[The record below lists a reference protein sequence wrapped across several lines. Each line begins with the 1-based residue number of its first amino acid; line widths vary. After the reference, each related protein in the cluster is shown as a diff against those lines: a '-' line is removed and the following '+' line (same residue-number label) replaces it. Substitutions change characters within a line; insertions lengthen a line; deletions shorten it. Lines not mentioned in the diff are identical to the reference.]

1 MHGTR
6 ISFHLGALCTDDD
19 LLISSL
25 RRNNKVLHEH
35 AVVVP
40 KPVVY
45 RPLIREVLERL
56 NGAPANQDTQDVL
69 FEHITKSEDDERIVL
84 STPFSM
90 ANHPEA
96 FTDGQL
102 YPQAGT
108 RSAALRNLFPDNQ
121 VELFFAVRDPA
132 IWIPEMHSYLPDI
145 PFGDYVAGL
154 DPEHLLWSDVI
165 RDIREANP
173 DTPITVWCNEDTPM
187 IWPEVMHEV
196 AGLDAQIQ
204 LAGGFRILGK
214 IMAKEGIK
222 RLRSYL
228 ASNPPLNE
236 IQRRR
241 IVSAFLDKYALDEE
255 VEEEIDLPGW
265 TPELIEQLSNIY
277 DEDMLEIARI
287 PGVTVLTL

>member
-19 LLISSL
+19 LLIGSL
-25 RRNNKVLHEH
+25 RRNNKALHEH

-40 KPVVY
+40 KPGNY

-69 FEHITKSEDDERIVL
+69 FEHITKSEDAERIVL
-84 STPFSM
+84 SAPFSL
-90 ANHPEA
+90 ANHPGA

-102 YPQAGT
+102 YPQAGA
-108 RSAALRNLFPDNQ
+108 RSAALRNLFPDNP

-132 IWIPEMHSYLPDI
+132 TWIPEMHSYLPDT
-145 PFGDYVAGL
+145 PFVNYVDGL

-173 DTPITVWCNEDTPM
+173 ETPITVWCNEDTPM

-196 AGLDAQIQ
+196 VGLDSQIP
-204 LAGGFRILGK
+204 LSGGFRILSK

-228 ASNPPLNE
+228 ASHPPINE

-241 IVSAFLDKYALDEE
+241 IISAFLDKYALDEE

-277 DEDMLEIARI
+277 DEDMLEVSRV
-287 PGVTVLTL
+287 PGVTVLSL